1 MMLVDVMVVVAGQ
14 SSDPESTGAAEG
26 SGEASASEE
35 LRILIGTPVL
45 KGIPVPVPIGP

>member
-1 MMLVDVMVVVAGQ
+1 MVVVAGQ

-26 SGEASASEE
+26 SGVASASEE

-45 KGIPVPVPIGP
+45 NGNPAPVPVGP